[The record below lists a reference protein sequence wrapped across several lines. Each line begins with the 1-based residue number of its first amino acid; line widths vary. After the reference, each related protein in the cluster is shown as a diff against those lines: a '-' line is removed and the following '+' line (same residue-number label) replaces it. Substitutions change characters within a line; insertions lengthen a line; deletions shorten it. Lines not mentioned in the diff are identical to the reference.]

1 MCTALETVLLDPLP
15 VRDFAVD
22 EARLFIHD
30 LSLLKEFFIAVNER
44 GEPQG
49 VLPYE
54 VDECAGSLY
63 VLLRM
68 MATPSDEIARQ
79 YAEHKRFGDDQDFV
93 HLAAKLLAK
102 RTDEAARHWRASNS

>member
-1 MCTALETVLLDPLP
+1 MCTALEAVLLDPLP
-15 VRDFAVD
+15 LRDFAVD
-22 EARLFIHD
+22 DARLFIHD
-30 LSLLKEFFIAVNER
+30 LSLLKEFFIAVNEW

-68 MATPSDEIARQ
+68 MATPSAEIARQ
-79 YAEHKRFGDDQDFV
+79 YAEHKRFDDDHDF
-93 HLAAKLLAK
+93 LNMAAKLLNK
-102 RTDEAARHWRASNS
+102 RTDEAARQWRASHP